1 MSINATLDSA
11 IISAFPNYRA
21 AVVLIEGIQGSDSNE
36 FSDSLLTAA
45 EAFGKSLLESKL
57 VDEIYEVSTWRD
69 AFLSFGV
76 KQRVARSSLESL
88 LRRCEKGLPRID
100 LITDIYNSISIKHL
114 TPIGGENFDQY
125 SGVPTLKFAE
135 GNEIFEIATEGSVT
149 NESPEKGEIIWADDL
164 GATCRRWNWRQCMRT
179 RLDVNTENALFI
191 FDGLGENAE
200 EKVIKASDELIEISK
215 QLWADCSITRIVLP

>member
-1 MSINATLDSA
+1 MSINASLDSA
-11 IISAFPNYRA
+11 IVSAFPNYRA
-21 AVVLIEGIQGSDSNE
+21 AVVLIEGIQGGASNE
-36 FSDSLLTAA
+36 FSDSLLTSA
-45 EAFGKSLLESKL
+45 EAFGKSLLESKP
-57 VDEIYEVSTWRD
+57 VEEIYEVSSWRD

-100 LITDIYNSISIKHL
+100 LITDIYNSVSITHL

-125 SGVPTLKFAE
+125 SGIPTLKFAE

-149 NESPEKGEIIWADDL
+149 NEPPEKGEIIWADDL

-179 RLDVNTENALFI
+179 RLDVNTKNALFI

-200 EKVIKASDELIEISK
+200 EKVIKASDELIEISHH
-215 QLWADCSITRIVLP
+215 LWASCSISRTLLP